1 MDQIRDFLQKLQ
13 ISYIV
18 KGKWVSNF
26 NGSLSISDKKLGEM
40 MKKNLMLKG
49 FFALLFIFAVQASV
63 QAAPACKGPNKN
75 DAGCAEELP
84 AEPDPVVAVVDSVTV
99 DWLNE
104 KLTVRGSGFA
114 GSTNFLLGSSV
125 TPLVTTVISPTEV
138 DIAFSAVM
146 AAEVMSQGN
155 YNLVVDGG
163 VQLSV
168 YVESQVIDP
177 ADDLCPCETDLAW
190 STELGGLWGP
200 QNTECLEIVGLLTN
214 DPADIAGTVLS
225 DPPDGTSYPI
235 GASFYPGDPDNSTC
249 RLVQV
254 DGDESVVELVN
265 RRINE
270 TQQED
275 CALLL
280 QNNICTPPPPP

>member
-1 MDQIRDFLQKLQ
+1 
-13 ISYIV
+13 
-18 KGKWVSNF
+18 
-26 NGSLSISDKKLGEM
+26 LSIFDKKLGEM
-40 MKKNLMLKG
+40 MKNNLMLKG
-49 FFALLFIFAVQASV
+49 FLVLLFLFAVQASV

-75 DAGCAEELP
+75 DPGCNEVIP
-84 AEPDPVVAVVDSVTV
+84 AEPDPVVVVAVVDSVSV

-125 TPLVTTVISPTEV
+125 TPLATSLISDTEV
-138 DIAFSAVM
+138 DIDFSAVI
-146 AAEVMSQGN
+146 AAEVKSQGN
-155 YNLVVDGG
+155 YNLVVDDA

-177 ADDLCPCETDLAW
+177 AADGCPCETDLAW
-190 STELGGLWGP
+190 STALGSLWGP
-200 QNTECLEIVGLLTN
+200 QNTECLEFVGVLSN

-225 DPPDGTSYPI
+225 DPPDGTSFPI
-235 GASFYPGDPDNSTC
+235 GASFYPGEPENSTC

-254 DGDESVVELVN
+254 NGDASLIELVN

-270 TQQED
+270 TQQVE

-280 QNNICTPPPPP
+280 QNYICTAP

>member
-1 MDQIRDFLQKLQ
+1 
-13 ISYIV
+13 
-18 KGKWVSNF
+18 
-26 NGSLSISDKKLGEM
+26 M

-49 FFALLFIFAVQASV
+49 FFALLFMFAVQASV

-75 DAGCAEELP
+75 DAGCNVELP
-84 AEPDPVVAVVDSVTV
+84 AEPDPVVVVVDSVTV

-104 KLTVRGSGFA
+104 KLTVRGNGFV
-114 GSTNFLLGSSV
+114 GGTNFLLGSSV
-125 TPLVTTVISPTEV
+125 TPLVTTLISATEV
-138 DIAFSAVM
+138 DISFSAVM

-155 YNLVVDGG
+155 YNLVVDGA

-168 YVESQVIDP
+168 YVESQLIDP
-177 ADDLCPCETDLAW
+177 TATGCPCETDLAW

-225 DPPDGTSYPI
+225 NPADDTIYPHYPI

-254 DGDESVVELVN
+254 NGDASVIELVN

-270 TQQED
+270 NQQED

-280 QNNICTPPPPP
+280 QANICMP

>member
-1 MDQIRDFLQKLQ
+1 
-13 ISYIV
+13 
-18 KGKWVSNF
+18 
-26 NGSLSISDKKLGEM
+26 LSIYDKKLGGM

-49 FFALLFIFAVQASV
+49 FLVLLFMFAVQASV

-75 DAGCAEELP
+75 DPGCNEEIP
-84 AEPDPVVAVVDSVTV
+84 AEPDPVVVVAVVDSVTV

-125 TPLVTTVISPTEV
+125 TPLVTTLISDTEV
-138 DIAFSAVM
+138 DIDFSAVI

-155 YNLVVDGG
+155 YNLVVDGA

-177 ADDLCPCETDLAW
+177 ADTLCPCETDLAW
-190 STELGGLWGP
+190 STALGSLWGP
-200 QNTECLEIVGLLTN
+200 PLNTECLEIVGLLTN

-235 GASFYPGDPDNSTC
+235 GASFYPGEPENSTC

-254 DGDESVVELVN
+254 NGDASLVELVN

-270 TQQED
+270 NQQED

-280 QNNICTPPPPP
+280 QANICTPPPLP